1 MNLTE
6 IQKRLDAQNRI
17 LNAWL
22 ALATELES
30 ETVNVEDKSELSIEV
45 VRGNINRVCT
55 TINALMIEQRKL
67 VLSAQGINLSN
78 LI

>member
-55 TINALMIEQRKL
+55 TIATLQREQLKL
-67 VLSAQGINLSN
+67 VLSAQGINRSN

>member
-1 MNLTE
+1 MNLSE

-22 ALATELES
+22 ALLTELQDKDID
-30 ETVNVEDKSELSIEV
+30 VLDKSELTIEV
-45 VRGNINRVCT
+45 VRGNINRVCINIT
-55 TINALMIEQRKL
+55 TLEIEQLKL
-67 VLSAQGINLSN
+67 ERGHGRINRAN

>member
-1 MNLTE
+1 MNLSE

-22 ALATELES
+22 ALATELQNKD
-30 ETVNVEDKSELSIEV
+30 VDVLDKSELTIEV

-55 TINALMIEQRKL
+55 NIDALQIEQRKL
-67 VLSAQGINLSN
+67 VLAQGGINLSD